1 MYRQKGNNMKTK
13 ERCKQINIRMDD
25 ALFVELEKI
34 RETLGVNWS
43 FQVRDFLQDKVA
55 ELKPQAQAKMKR

>member
-1 MYRQKGNNMKTK
+1 
-13 ERCKQINIRMDD
+13 MDD

-55 ELKPQAQAKMKR
+55 ELKPQAQAKVKR